1 MKGLVLAVSAAFT
14 VWGGAALAQDQVLTP
29 ERVYSSPDLNGP
41 QAKGVQLAPDGSA
54 VTYLRVK
61 ATDLNVTD
69 LWIADVKGGAP
80 RMLIDGA
87 ALIPKGRTLSEA
99 EKARRE
105 RKGVQTHGVID
116 YAWDDQGRFIL
127 VPVEGDL
134 WLYDLKAGKAR
145 QLTDAPADE
154 IDAKVS
160 PKGGFVS
167 YVRDDNLYVAPIG
180 GGAERALTQGGSEL
194 QSWATAE
201 FIAQEELDRYTGYW
215 WSPDDRLIAV
225 THMDQTG
232 VDVVPRPEIGA
243 SGATMVP
250 ERYPRAG
257 RPNARV
263 DLYVED
269 VTTGARTK
277 ADLGPSPDIYL
288 ARVDWSKD
296 GKTLYAQRLSRD
308 QKRLDLLAIDPAT
321 GAARV
326 LLSETSPHWVDVT
339 DDFKPLKGGG
349 FLWTSERS
357 GYRHVYLFAS
367 DGRLVRQVT
376 RGDWPVDAI
385 DGVDEAKGLVLFGAS
400 KDTPVERRL
409 YAVSY
414 LKPGEPQA
422 LTKAGGWWTATVAH
436 RSGAFAGTYQD
447 PATPPQTA
455 LYKEDGSRVRWIEEN
470 RLGPGHPFYPYLSR
484 LGAPEFGTIKASDS
498 QALWWSMRKPPGFD
512 PKKRYPVIVDV
523 YGGPADALVRKRWA
537 NPADQLLLEHGY
549 ILFALD
555 NRGTSNRSV
564 AFKTALDRR
573 FGTVEV
579 EDQLAGAQ
587 FLKSLPYVDPA
598 RIGVTG
604 ASNGGYMTLMLLTA
618 PGSPFAAGV
627 AAAPVSD
634 WSLYDTAY
642 TERYMGT
649 PHDNPDGYRNSD
661 VLPRLG
667 RLKPGALMIMHGM
680 ADDNVTFDHSTRV
693 FAALQAK
700 AVPFEMMTYPGLR
713 HRAGWTPE
721 DKLHRML
728 TTLDFFDR
736 KLGRA
741 SPDRMTAK
749 LTLGDSPDH

>member
-1 MKGLVLAVSAAFT
+1 MKGAVLAVFTAFA
-14 VWGGAALAQDQVLTP
+14 VWGGAAQAQEQVLTP
-29 ERVYSSPDLNGP
+29 ERVYASPDLSGP
-41 QAKGVQLAPDGSA
+41 VAKGVKLAPDGSA
-54 VTYLRVK
+54 ATYLKVK
-61 ATDLNVTD
+61 ATDLNITD
-69 LWIADVKGGAP
+69 LWIADTKGRAP

-99 EKARRE
+99 ETARRE
-105 RKGVQTHGVID
+105 RKGVQTHGVVD
-116 YAWDDQGRFIL
+116 YAWDDQGRVIL

-145 QLTDAPADE
+145 QLTDTPADE

-167 YVRDDNLYVAPIG
+167 FVRDDNLYVMPTA

-215 WSPDDRLIAV
+215 WSPDDRLIAL
-225 THMDQTG
+225 THVDQTG

-243 SGATMVP
+243 GGGAMVP

-257 RPNARV
+257 RPNAKV

-269 VTTGARTK
+269 VATGVRTK
-277 ADLGPSPDIYL
+277 VDLGPSPDIYV

-296 GKTLYAQRLSRD
+296 GKTLYVQRLSRD
-308 QKRLDLLAIDPAT
+308 QKRLDLLAVDPAT
-321 GAARV
+321 GAAHV
-326 LLSETSPHWVDVT
+326 VLSETSLHWVELT

-357 GYRHVYLFAS
+357 GYRHIYLFGP

-376 RGDWPVDAI
+376 HGDWPVDAVE
-385 DGVDEAKGLVLFGAS
+385 GVDEAKGLVLFGAS
-400 KDTPVERRL
+400 KDTPIERRL

-414 LKPGEPQA
+414 QRPGEPKA
-422 LTKAGGWWTATVAH
+422 LTKAGGWWSETVAP
-436 RSGAFAGTYQD
+436 RRGAFAGTYQD
-447 PATPPQTA
+447 PGVPPQTA
-455 LYKEDGSRVRWIEEN
+455 IYRENGRLVRWIEEN
-470 RLGPGHPFYPYLSR
+470 PLGPDHPFHPYLRRLGV
-484 LGAPEFGTIKASDS
+484 PEFGTIKASDG
-498 QALWWSMRKPPGFD
+498 QTLWWSMRRPPGFD
-512 PKKRYPVIVDV
+512 PMKRYPVIVDV
-523 YGGPADALVRKRWA
+523 YGGPAGALVEKRWS
-537 NPADQLLLEHGY
+537 NPADQLLLERGY
-549 ILFALD
+549 ILFRLD
-555 NRGTSNRSV
+555 NRGTPNRSV

-579 EDQLAGAQ
+579 EDQLAGVA

-604 ASNGGYMTLMLLTA
+604 ASNGGYMVLMLLTA
-618 PGSPFAAGV
+618 PGSPFAAGL
-627 AAAPVSD
+627 AEAPVTD
-634 WSLYDTAY
+634 WGLYDTAY
-642 TERYMGT
+642 TERYMGA
-649 PHDNPDGYRNSD
+649 PRDNPDGYRDSD

-693 FAALQAK
+693 FAALQAR
-700 AVPFEMMTYPGLR
+700 AAPFEMMTYPGLR

-721 DKLHRML
+721 DKLHRTL
-728 TTLDFFDR
+728 TELDFFDR
-736 KLGRA
+736 KLAPSGP
-741 SPDRMTAK
+741 SPI
-749 LTLGDSPDH
+749 G